1 MPEDLK
7 SKMIDNDF
15 DWAASNR
22 ERILA
27 EWPAGYDA

>member
-1 MPEDLK
+1 
-7 SKMIDNDF
+7 MIDNDF

-27 EWPAGYDA
+27 EWQRRYDVKTEPEG